1 MALDV
6 PKHLVWKYTLLNLF
20 SGKRKHKK
28 NLNNVHIYICNII
41 CDIISDIYVNIP
53 CWMHLN
59 IFKSP
64 SNVSASVKPSQRN
77 VPLGFIVLQ
86 WWVWEDPNEKNRS
99 RFTMASIGYSMLIRL
114 WDTRRLFEESH
125 PDWNHYPSGFFSSH
139 GIIMKSILR
148 KSHEITGYNWH
159 SKDSLA
165 KPAHCASLD
174 IHRRQELRPGVDQI
188 LMIPDVFTKVN
199 CWNIR

>member
-1 MALDV
+1 MC
-6 PKHLVWKYTLLNLF
+6 
-20 SGKRKHKK
+20 
-28 NLNNVHIYICNII
+28 IYICNII

-159 SKDSLA
+159 SKDSLQSQPIVPRWTSIVG
-165 KPAHCASLD
+165 KNCDLGLTRSWWFQMFLPKLIVEILD
-174 IHRRQELRPGVDQI
+174 RHG
-188 LMIPDVFTKVN
+188 
-199 CWNIR
+199 